1 MRRYIR
7 YSIPELLLCLVMSVG
22 LSVSVFQGFYLST
35 SLVGNLPLLTAVCA
49 ALLILLFLAGYDRR
63 SSLIGVLIA
72 IAAVIGSV
80 MLLRAND
87 MPLFTAEAGADNAPL
102 WLLITIIC
110 CASVFL
116 LTRSPAG
123 TGALFV
129 LGSLCLSVLAVLEYN
144 TRLWGFVLFL
154 AACGVMFLY
163 RRYLKN
169 VLTISTAKNAFAPV
183 LLYAAVMSGAV
194 LLLSCATWLGIIR
207 PLSPPTKDIRLV
219 TRVVSVDVLDKLGVS
234 RTLQVLDRNTFSDD
248 VNENEH
254 RVSDQMGEDVES
266 IPVSD
271 SAFAAAGSQPDE
283 ASDYTARRQQQK
295 NRELLRRVVRYLQL
309 WLRQNVRLL
318 LAAAIVSVLCG
329 SVLFLL
335 RRRMWHRRMLK
346 LPARERSIKYYH
358 WYRKKFAIL
367 GFPGPGTDTPLE
379 YAARLD
385 NRTRVL
391 DAPDASWSDMTA
403 LFVKTYYGAQ
413 PATAEDERL
422 MERYYR
428 RFYPACRE
436 MLGARYVLKYFVL

>member
-1 MRRYIR
+1 MRRYVR
-7 YSIPELLLCLVMSVG
+7 YSLPELLLCLVMSVG
-22 LSVSVFQGFYLST
+22 LSVSVFQGFYLSA
-35 SLVGNLPLLTAVCA
+35 SLVGNISLLTAVCA

-63 SSLIGVLIA
+63 SALIGVLIA
-72 IAAVIGSV
+72 IAAAIVSV
-80 MLLRAND
+80 MLLRANGI
-87 MPLFTAEAGADNAPL
+87 PLFTAEAGADNTPL
-102 WLLITIIC
+102 WILIAVIC
-110 CASVFL
+110 CVSVFL

-123 TGALFV
+123 TGVLFV
-129 LGSLCLSVLAVLEYN
+129 LGSLCLSMLAVLEYK
-144 TRLWGFVLFL
+144 TRLWGFALFL
-154 AACGVMFLY
+154 SACGVMFLY
-163 RRYLKN
+163 KRYLKS
-169 VLTISTAKNAFAPV
+169 VLTTSTEKNAFAPT
-183 LLYAAVMSGAV
+183 LLYAVLMSGAV
-194 LLLSCATWLGIIR
+194 LLLGCATWLGIIR

-234 RTLQVLDRNTFSDD
+234 RTLQVLDRNSFSDD

-254 RVSDQMGEDVES
+254 RVSDQMGEDMES

-271 SAFAAAGSQPDE
+271 SAYAAAGSQPDE
-283 ASDYTARRQQQK
+283 SSAYTARRQQQK
-295 NRELLRRVVRYLQL
+295 NKELLRRVVRYLQL
-309 WLRQNVRLL
+309 WLRQNARLL
-318 LAAAIVSVLCG
+318 LAAVIALALSGI
-329 SVLFLL
+329 VLFLL
-335 RRRMWHRRMLK
+335 RRRIWHRRVLK

-385 NRTRVL
+385 SRTQIL

-403 LFVKTYYGAQ
+403 LFIKTYYGSQ

-436 MLGARYVLKYFVL
+436 MLGARYVFKYFVL